1 MIDLKEI
8 EKDIDALKK
17 ALQKRSEDYRQAK
30 EANMKEQ
37 FGEDFGC
44 HNCAYS
50 CCVYVGDGH
59 TDCTKGH
66 CIYCHKYC
74 DEYMPNNELGRYIE
88 EHHYYDERTLD
99 TLNDIFDVSDIMKH
113 PELYQ
118 TALEILKLRDKKEN
132 ENE

>member
-8 EKDIDALKK
+8 ENDIDSLKK

-30 EANMKEQ
+30 EANLKEQ

-44 HNCAYS
+44 HNCAYC
-50 CCVYVGDGH
+50 CCVDVGDGH
-59 TDCTKGH
+59 TSCVIGH
-66 CIYCHKYC
+66 CIYCRKYC
-74 DEYMPNNELGRYIE
+74 DDYMPENALSAYVR
-88 EHHYYDERTLD
+88 EHHYYDEHIVDHLSD
-99 TLNDIFDVSDIMKH
+99 VLDVSDIMKH